1 MKDDVKVVVQGI
13 YCRPEGFKIR
23 SKADVMKFLNCLSPR
38 TNIHIYNKVV
48 GLEFVIS
55 KYATGRIVITERNGD
70 LNNPFNPAL
79 TVADTGSSYYDES
92 VEDAIWQLRK
102 YINRL

>member
-1 MKDDVKVVVQGI
+1 MKDNVKVAVQGI

-23 SKADVMKFLNCLSPR
+23 SKLDVLKFLNYLSPC
-38 TNIHIYNKVV
+38 TNVVIYNKVV

-55 KYATGRIVITERNGD
+55 KYRNGRVVITERNGD
-70 LNNPFNPAL
+70 LDNPFNPAL
-79 TVADTGSSYYDES
+79 TVVDTGSSYYDES